1 MSISNIS
8 PAIRQSILA
17 ILQERITVAVPL
29 EKIEE
34 MTIVQ
39 LGIDSMTLLQLSFD
53 LETDF
58 DLKINLDALTSSTTV
73 AELINNLESMDS

>member
-8 PAIRQSILA
+8 PVMRQSILE
-17 ILQERITVAVPL
+17 ILRERITVAVPP
-29 EKIEE
+29 EKIEQ

-58 DLKINLDALTSSTTV
+58 DLKINLDTLSSSTTL
-73 AELINNLESMDS
+73 ADLINNLESMDI